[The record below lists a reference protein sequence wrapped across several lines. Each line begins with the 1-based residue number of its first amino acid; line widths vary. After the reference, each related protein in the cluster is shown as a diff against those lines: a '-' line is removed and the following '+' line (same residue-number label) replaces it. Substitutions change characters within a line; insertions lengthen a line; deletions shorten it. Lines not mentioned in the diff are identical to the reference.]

1 MLDVV
6 AGVLVVEWWTTVA
19 VCAGAVTVS
28 VRAGVVTV
36 WVRAGSVTVSVCA
49 GSVTVLVGVVFCA
62 TVPVSRLD
70 PLAESVAVVV
80 ALDDVSVRAVVGVAL
95 LFVVADGL
103 VDAVRVCATLL
114 ATLWTFPEP
123 HPATATRT
131 ATSAAFVGHPLRSVI
146 EFRMP
151 PQAVGSSSI

>member
-6 AGVLVVEWWTTVA
+6 AGVVVVEWWTTVA

-36 WVRAGSVTVSVCA
+36 WVRAGSVTV
-49 GSVTVLVGVVFCA
+49 LVGVVFCA
-62 TVPVSRLD
+62 TVPLSRLD
-70 PLAESVAVVV
+70 PLDEPVAVVV
-80 ALDDVSVRAVVGVAL
+80 ALDDVSGPAVVGVAL
-95 LFVVADGL
+95 VFVVADGL

-123 HPATATRT
+123 HPATAMRT

-151 PQAVGSSSI
+151 PRAVGSSSI